1 MLLSRFVCR
10 TIGHRRVARV
20 VLTELHRLHPSSGKI
35 WSGPGAIEEDFVLV
49 RDVEMTQSVWSPA
62 APAIALAPV
71 DFTDRTLPNGL
82 RVLLVEDHRSP
93 FVAINVGYR
102 VGGKDDPPGRSGFAH
117 LFEHLMFKGTANTAP
132 ETMDR
137 LTEDVGGY
145 NNAFTAE
152 DITNYYEVVP
162 SNHLETLLW
171 AEADRL
177 ASLRITQA
185 HFVTEREVVIGEYD
199 ARILAEPY
207 GMLDEIVNR
216 EAFSVHPYK
225 RGVIGDPDNLNA
237 ATLDDVVD
245 FHATYYRPDNAVLV
259 VVGDLDLDRTNGWID
274 AYFGAIAT
282 PAGSVPRVTIV
293 EPPQSAERSITY
305 SAANVPLPALDYAYH
320 IPAAS
325 HPDAAPL
332 DLAETLLGAGKSSR
346 LYQSLVY
353 GKQIATS
360 AYARADLR
368 EAPGLFEFSAIL
380 SRGKH
385 IADARAALDFEI
397 ERLQAEPVNAEELD
411 RAKTQIASSFVR
423 GRQTYNGIAL
433 SLVRSAVER
442 NAPDAVNTDLARY
455 QSVTAADV
463 QRVAAAYFRPE
474 NRTVVEYVPE

>member
-1 MLLSRFVCR
+1 M
-10 TIGHRRVARV
+10 TGPVASSARAA
-20 VLTELHRLHPSSGKI
+20 LTLTPI
-35 WSGPGAIEEDFVLV
+35 
-49 RDVEMTQSVWSPA
+49 
-62 APAIALAPV
+62 

-82 RVLLVEDHRSP
+82 RVLLVEDHRTPS
-93 FVAINVGYR
+93 VAINVGYR

-117 LFEHLMFKGTANTAP
+117 LFEHLMFKGTANTPP

-171 AEADRL
+171 AEAERL

-199 ARILAEPY
+199 QRILAEPY

-216 EAFSVHPYK
+216 EAYTLHPYK
-225 RGVIGDPDNLNA
+225 RGVIGDPANLHA
-237 ATLDDVVD
+237 ATLDDVVQ

-259 VVGDLDLDRTNGWID
+259 VVGDFDPDTANAWID
-274 AYFGAIAT
+274 RYFGVIGQ
-282 PAGSVPRVTIV
+282 PAGSIPRVTLV
-293 EPPQSAERSITY
+293 EPPQTLERTISY
-305 SAANVPLPALDYAYH
+305 RAPNVPLPAVDYAYH
-320 IPAAS
+320 IPAA
-325 HPDAAPL
+325 HAPQAAAL
-332 DLAETLLGAGKSSR
+332 DLAETILGAGKSSR
-346 LYQSLVY
+346 LYRSMVY

-368 EAPGLFEFSAIL
+368 EHPGLFEFSAIL
-380 SRGKH
+380 SRGSDV
-385 IADARAALDFEI
+385 ADARAALDTEI
-397 ERLQAEPVNAEELD
+397 SRLQTELVADAELE

-433 SLVRSAVER
+433 SLVRAAVER
-442 NAPDAVNTDLARY
+442 GDPHAVNTDLARY
-455 QSVTAADV
+455 LAVTAQDV
-463 QRVAAAYFRPE
+463 QQVAGAYLHAG
-474 NRTVVEYVPE
+474 NRTVVEYLPE

>member
-1 MLLSRFVCR
+1 M
-10 TIGHRRVARV
+10 TGPVA
-20 VLTELHRLHPSSGKI
+20 
-35 WSGPGAIEEDFVLV
+35 
-49 RDVEMTQSVWSPA
+49 SPA
-62 APAIALAPV
+62 RGSIALAPI

-82 RVLLVEDHRSP
+82 RVLLVEDHRVPS
-93 FVAINVGYR
+93 VAINVGYR

-117 LFEHLMFKGTANTAP
+117 LFEHLMFKGTSNTAP

-185 HFVTEREVVIGEYD
+185 HFITEREVVIGEYD
-199 ARILAEPY
+199 QRILAEPY

-216 EAFSVHPYK
+216 EAYTLHPYK

-237 ATLDDVVD
+237 AQLDDVVH

-259 VVGDLDLDRTNGWID
+259 VVGDFDPVQANSWID
-274 AYFGAIAT
+274 RYFGAIACPT
-282 PAGSVPRVTIV
+282 GAVPRVTLV
-293 EPPQSAERSITY
+293 EPPQTSERTISY
-305 SAANVPLPALDYAYH
+305 RAPNVPLPAVDYAYH
-320 IPAAS
+320 IPAANT
-325 HPDAAPL
+325 PDAAAL
-332 DLAETLLGAGKSSR
+332 DLAETILGAGKSSR
-346 LYQSLVY
+346 LYRSMVY
-353 GKQIATS
+353 GKQLATS

-368 EAPGLFEFSAIL
+368 EHPGLFEFSAIL
-380 SRGKH
+380 SRGSDV
-385 IADARAALDFEI
+385 AEARAALDTEI
-397 ERLQAEPVNAEELD
+397 ARLQAELVSPHELE

-433 SLVRSAVER
+433 SLVRAAVER
-442 NAPDAVNTDLARY
+442 NDPGAVNADLARY
-455 QSVTAADV
+455 LAVSAEDV
-463 QRVAAAYFRPE
+463 QRVAATYLHAE
-474 NRTVVEYVPE
+474 NRTVVEYLPA